1 MVLRARG
8 WFRGPARLSRVS
20 SWAPPGGVPAT
31 PAVLVDEGRLDQNL
45 RAMAGR
51 AAGRGLAL
59 RPHAKTHKSV
69 EIARRQLGHG
79 AAGISVATLGE
90 AETFAD
96 AGLAEVF
103 VAYPLWVDRDRAP
116 RLRALAGRIRLM
128 AGVDSLASV
137 HQLAEAVR
145 GHAELRVLVEVDCGL
160 RRSGVAPADAGR
172 IATAAA
178 RAGLAV
184 DGVFTFPGHSYAPGM
199 PAQAAADE
207 AAALSAAADSLAAA
221 GLPCPVRS
229 GGSTPS
235 AGQTIRASPASSA
248 AEGQGGGAVTELRP
262 GVYAFNDAQQVI
274 LGSCTLDEVALSVLA
289 TVVST
294 PAPDRFV
301 LDAGAKVLGYDRPAW
316 TPGHGLLPAF
326 PEATVTGLWEH
337 HAVAATGSG
346 PRPAVGDR
354 VVVIP
359 NHVCTTVNLVN
370 ELHVVRDG
378 QVTER
383 WPVDA
388 RGRNS

>member
-1 MVLRARG
+1 VG
-8 WFRGPARLSRVS
+8 
-20 SWAPPGGVPAT
+20 SWAPPGGAPVT
-31 PAVLVDEGRLDQNL
+31 PAVLVDEARLDQNL
-45 RAMAGR
+45 RSMAGR
-51 AAGRGLAL
+51 AAARGLTL

-96 AGLAEVF
+96 AGLTEVF
-103 VAYPLWVDRDRAP
+103 VAYPLWADLDRAP
-116 RLRALAGRIRLM
+116 RLRALAGRIQLM
-128 AGVDSLASV
+128 TGVDSLASV

-145 GHAELRVLVEVDCGL
+145 GHAELHVLVEVDCGL
-160 RRSGVAPADAGR
+160 RRSGIAPADAGR
-172 IATAAA
+172 IAAAAA

-235 AGQTIRASPASSA
+235 AGQAIRAS
-248 AEGQGGGAVTELRP
+248 QGGGALTELRP

-294 PAPDRFV
+294 PVADRFV

-326 PEATVTGLWEH
+326 PEATITGLWEH

-346 PRPAVGDR
+346 PRPAVGDQ

-370 ELHVVRDG
+370 ELHVVQDG
-378 QVTER
+378 QVTGR

>member
-1 MVLRARG
+1 
-8 WFRGPARLSRVS
+8 
-20 SWAPPGGVPAT
+20 VPAT
-31 PAVLVDEGRLDQNL
+31 PAVLVDEARLDQNL
-45 RAMAGR
+45 RAMAGQ
-51 AAGRGLAL
+51 AGGRGLAL

-96 AGLAEVF
+96 AGLEDIF
-103 VAYPLWVDRDRAP
+103 VAYPLWVDRERAP

-160 RRSGVAPADAGR
+160 RRSGVAPAGAGQ

-221 GLPCPVRS
+221 GLPCPLRS

-235 AGQTIRASPASSA
+235 AGPAISA
-248 AEGQGGGAVTELRP
+248 AGGQGGGAVTELRP

-289 TVVST
+289 TVV
-294 PAPDRFV
+294 

-337 HAVAATGSG
+337 HAVAGTGPG

-354 VVVIP
+354 VVVVP
-359 NHVCTTVNLVN
+359 NHVCTTVNLVD

-378 QVTER
+378 QVAER

>member
-1 MVLRARG
+1 M
-8 WFRGPARLSRVS
+8 
-20 SWAPPGGVPAT
+20 AT
-31 PAVLVDEGRLDQNL
+31 PAVLVDAGRLDRNL
-45 RAMAGR
+45 HAMAASTAR
-51 AAGRGLAL
+51 RGLAL
-59 RPHAKTHKSV
+59 RPHVKTHKSI
-69 EIARRQLGHG
+69 EIARCQLRQG

-90 AETFAD
+90 AETFAE
-96 AGLAEVF
+96 AGLGEIF
-103 VAYPLWVDRDRAP
+103 VAYPLWIDQERAP
-116 RLRALAGRIRLM
+116 RLRALAGQVRLT

-137 HQLAEAVR
+137 HQLAAAVR
-145 GHAELRVLVEVDCGL
+145 RHAKLEVPVRVLVEVDCGL

-172 IATAAA
+172 VAVAAA

-199 PAQAAADE
+199 PARAAADE
-207 AAALSAAADSLAAA
+207 AAALADAADSLAAA

-235 AGQTIRASPASSA
+235 AAQA
-248 AEGQGGGAVTELRP
+248 AGPGDGGPVTELRP

-316 TPGHGLLPAF
+316 VPGHGLLPAF

-337 HAVAATGSG
+337 HAVAVTGAG

-354 VVVIP
+354 VVVVP
-359 NHVCTTVNLVN
+359 NHVCTVVNLVD

-378 QVTER
+378 QVAER

>member
-31 PAVLVDEGRLDQNL
+31 PAVLVDEARLDQNL

-103 VAYPLWVDRDRAP
+103 VAYPLWIDRERAP
-116 RLRALAGRIRLM
+116 RLRALAGRIQLM
-128 AGVDSLASV
+128 TGVDSLASV

-160 RRSGVAPADAGR
+160 RRSGVAPAGAGQ

-199 PAQAAADE
+199 PVQAAADE
-207 AAALSAAADSLAAA
+207 AGALSAAADSLAAA

-235 AGQTIRASPASSA
+235 AGPAISA
-248 AEGQGGGAVTELRP
+248 AGGQGGGALTELRP
-262 GVYAFNDAQQVI
+262 GVYAFNDAQQVV

-337 HAVAATGSG
+337 HAVAATGPG

-359 NHVCTTVNLVN
+359 NHVCTTVNLVD

-378 QVTER
+378 QVTGR

>member
-1 MVLRARG
+1 M
-8 WFRGPARLSRVS
+8 S
-20 SWAPPGGVPAT
+20 SWAPPAGVAAT
-31 PAVLVDEGRLDQNL
+31 PAVLVDAARLDQNL
-45 RAMAGR
+45 RVMASR
-51 AAGRGLAL
+51 AAGRGLVL
-59 RPHAKTHKSV
+59 RPHVKTHKTI

-79 AAGISVATLGE
+79 AVGISVATLGE
-90 AETFAD
+90 AEIFAD
-96 AGLAEVF
+96 AGLAEIF
-103 VAYPLWVDRDRAP
+103 VAYPLWIDRDRAP
-116 RLRALAGRIRLM
+116 RLRALAGRIRLT

-145 GHAELRVLVEVDCGL
+145 GHAELHVLVEVDCGL
-160 RRSGVAPADAGR
+160 RRSGVDPAEAGR

-178 RAGLAV
+178 RAGQAG
-184 DGVFTFPGHSYAPGM
+184 DGGFTIPGHSYAPDM

-207 AAALSAAADSLAAA
+207 AAALSAAADSLATE

-235 AGQTIRASPASSA
+235 VGQTISANQTASA
-248 AEGQGGGAVTELRP
+248 AQAAGGPGDPGGGAITELRP

-294 PAPDRFV
+294 PAPDRVV

-337 HAVAATGSG
+337 HAVAVTGSG

-354 VVVIP
+354 VVVVP

-370 ELHVVRDG
+370 ELHVVQDG

-383 WPVDA
+383 WPVAA

>member
-1 MVLRARG
+1 M
-8 WFRGPARLSRVS
+8 ST
-20 SWAPPGGVPAT
+20 WAPPGGPVVT
-31 PAVLVDEGRLDQNL
+31 PAVLVDEARLDRNL
-45 RAMAGR
+45 RAMAGS
-51 AAGRGLAL
+51 AARRGLAL
-59 RPHAKTHKSV
+59 RPHVKTHKSIG
-69 EIARRQLGHG
+69 IARRQLGHG
-79 AAGISVATLGE
+79 AIGVSVATLGE
-90 AETFAD
+90 AETFAG
-96 AGLAEVF
+96 AGLAEIF
-103 VAYPLWVDRDRAP
+103 VAYPLWIDQERAP
-116 RLRALAGRIRLM
+116 RLRALAERIPLM
-128 AGVDSLASV
+128 VGVDSLAAV
-137 HQLAEAVR
+137 HQLAAAVR
-145 GHAELRVLVEVDCGL
+145 GHAELRVLVEVDCGM

-172 IATAAA
+172 VAAAAA

-199 PAQAAADE
+199 PARAAADE
-207 AAALSAAADSLAAA
+207 AAALAAAADSLAAA

-235 AGQTIRASPASSA
+235 AAQA
-248 AEGQGGGAVTELRP
+248 AGGSAVTELRP
-262 GVYAFNDAQQVI
+262 GVYAFNDAQQVV

-316 TPGHGLLPAF
+316 APGHGLLPAF

-337 HAVAATGSG
+337 HAAAVTGAG

-359 NHVCTTVNLVN
+359 NHVCTTVNLVD

-378 QVTER
+378 QVTDR

>member
-1 MVLRARG
+1 
-8 WFRGPARLSRVS
+8 VS
-20 SWAPPGGVPAT
+20 TWAPPG
-31 PAVLVDEGRLDQNL
+31 
-45 RAMAGR
+45 
-51 AAGRGLAL
+51 
-59 RPHAKTHKSV
+59 
-69 EIARRQLGHG
+69 
-79 AAGISVATLGE
+79 
-90 AETFAD
+90 
-96 AGLAEVF
+96 
-103 VAYPLWVDRDRAP
+103 
-116 RLRALAGRIRLM
+116 
-128 AGVDSLASV
+128 
-137 HQLAEAVR
+137 
-145 GHAELRVLVEVDCGL
+145 
-160 RRSGVAPADAGR
+160 GVAPADAGR
-172 IATAAA
+172 IASAAA

-207 AAALSAAADSLAAA
+207 AAALSAAADALAAA

-235 AGQTIRASPASSA
+235 AGQTIDAGQTIAGA
-248 AEGQGGGAVTELRP
+248 DGQGSGAVTELRP

-294 PAPDRFV
+294 PVPDRFV

-316 TPGHGLLPAF
+316 APGHGLLPAF

-354 VVVIP
+354 VAVIP

-370 ELHVVRDG
+370 ELHVVQDE

>member
-1 MVLRARG
+1 MN
-8 WFRGPARLSRVS
+8 
-20 SWAPPGGVPAT
+20 SWAPPSGVPAT
-31 PAVLVDEGRLDQNL
+31 PAVLVDEARLDQNL
-45 RAMAGR
+45 RAMASR
-51 AAGRGLAL
+51 ATGRGLAL

-103 VAYPLWVDRDRAP
+103 VAYPLWVDLDRAP

-160 RRSGVAPADAGR
+160 RRSGVAPADAGQ
-172 IATAAA
+172 IAAAAA

-184 DGVFTFPGHSYAPGM
+184 EGVFTFPGHSYAPGM

-207 AAALSAAADSLAAA
+207 AAALSAAAGSLAAA

-235 AGQTIRASPASSA
+235 AGQTIRASQAASSGA
-248 AEGQGGGAVTELRP
+248 GGQGGGAVTELRP

-274 LGSCTLDEVALSVLA
+274 LGSCTLDDVALSVLA

-337 HAVAATGSG
+337 HAVAATGTG

-359 NHVCTTVNLVN
+359 NHVCTTVNLVS
-370 ELHVVRDG
+370 ELHVVQDG

>member
-1 MVLRARG
+1 MT
-8 WFRGPARLSRVS
+8 

-31 PAVLVDEGRLDQNL
+31 PAVLVDEARLDQNL
-45 RAMAGR
+45 RAMASR
-51 AAGRGLAL
+51 AAGRGLTL

-103 VAYPLWVDRDRAP
+103 VAYPLWVDRGRAP

-128 AGVDSLASV
+128 SGVDSLASV

-160 RRSGVAPADAGR
+160 RRSGVAPADAGQ

-199 PAQAAADE
+199 PAQAADDE

-235 AGQTIRASPASSA
+235 AGPAIIASPAVSA
-248 AEGQGGGAVTELRP
+248 ADGRGGGAVTELRP

-326 PEATVTGLWEH
+326 PRAAVTGLWEH

-359 NHVCTTVNLVN
+359 NHVCTTVNLVS

>member
-1 MVLRARG
+1 
-8 WFRGPARLSRVS
+8 VS

-31 PAVLVDEGRLDQNL
+31 PAVVVDAARLDQNL

-51 AAGRGLAL
+51 AAGRGLVL
-59 RPHAKTHKSV
+59 RPHVKTHKSI
-69 EIARRQLGHG
+69 EIAGRQLGHG
-79 AAGISVATLGE
+79 AVGISVATLGE
-90 AETFAD
+90 AEIFAD
-96 AGLAEVF
+96 AGLADVF
-103 VAYPLWVDRDRAP
+103 VAYPLWIDPDRAS
-116 RLRALAGRIRLM
+116 RLRALAGRIRLT

-160 RRSGVAPADAGR
+160 RRSGVAPAEAGR

-207 AAALSAAADSLAAA
+207 AAALSAAAGSLAAA

-235 AGQTIRASPASSA
+235 AGQTISA
-248 AEGQGGGAVTELRP
+248 AQAAGPGGGAITELRP

-294 PAPDRFV
+294 PAPDRVV

-370 ELHVVRDG
+370 ELHVVQDG

>member
-1 MVLRARG
+1 MV
-8 WFRGPARLSRVS
+8 
-20 SWAPPGGVPAT
+20 T
-31 PAVLVDEGRLDQNL
+31 PAVLVDDGRLEENL
-45 RAMAGR
+45 RAMAAS
-51 AAGRGLAL
+51 AARRGLGL
-59 RPHAKTHKSV
+59 RPHVKTHKSAA
-69 EIARRQLGHG
+69 IARRQLGHG
-79 AAGISVATLGE
+79 ALGLSVATLGE
-90 AETFAD
+90 AEVFAD
-96 AGLAEVF
+96 AGLGEIF
-103 VAYPLWVDRDRAP
+103 VAYPLWADRERAP
-116 RLRALAGRIRLM
+116 RLRALAGRVRLA

-137 HQLAEAVR
+137 HQLAAAVQ
-145 GHAELRVLVEVDCGL
+145 GHAGLRVLVEVDCGL

-199 PAQAAADE
+199 PAKAAADE
-207 AAALSAAADSLAAA
+207 AAALAAAAASLAAA

-235 AGQTIRASPASSA
+235 APQTAGPAGGSP
-248 AEGQGGGAVTELRP
+248 VTELRP

-326 PEATVTGLWEH
+326 PQATVTGLWEH
-337 HAVAATGSG
+337 HAVAVTGAG

-359 NHVCTTVNLVN
+359 NHVCTVVNLVD

-378 QVTER
+378 QVAER

-388 RGRNS
+388 RGRNT

>member
-1 MVLRARG
+1 
-8 WFRGPARLSRVS
+8 VS
-20 SWAPPGGVPAT
+20 PWAPPDGDVAT
-31 PAVLVDEGRLDQNL
+31 PAVLVDAGRLDRNL
-45 RAMAGR
+45 RAMADS
-51 AAGRGLAL
+51 AARRGMVL
-59 RPHAKTHKSV
+59 RPHGKTHKSI
-69 EIARRQLGHG
+69 EIARRQLGYG
-79 AAGISVATLGE
+79 AIGVSVATLGE

-96 AGLAEVF
+96 AGLDEVF
-103 VAYPLWVDRDRAP
+103 VAYPLWTDPQRAP
-116 RLRALAGRIRLM
+116 RLRALASRIRLM

-137 HQLAEAVR
+137 HQLAAAVQ

-172 IATAAA
+172 IAAAAA

-184 DGVFTFPGHSYAPGM
+184 DGVFTFPGHSYAPGL
-199 PAQAAADE
+199 PARAAADE
-207 AAALSAAADSLAAA
+207 ASALAAAAGSLAAA

-235 AGQTIRASPASSA
+235 AARSAGQAD
-248 AEGQGGGAVTELRP
+248 GGPVTELRP
-262 GVYAFNDAQQVI
+262 GVYAFNDAQQVV

-301 LDAGAKVLGYDRPAW
+301 LDSGAKVLGYDRPSWA
-316 TPGHGLLPAF
+316 PGHGLLPAF
-326 PEATVTGLWEH
+326 PQATVTGLWEH
-337 HAVAATGSG
+337 HAVAVTGGG

-359 NHVCTTVNLVN
+359 NHVCTTVNLVD
-370 ELHVVRDG
+370 ELHVVQDG
-378 QVTER
+378 QIAER

-388 RGRNS
+388 RGRNT

>member
-1 MVLRARG
+1 M
-8 WFRGPARLSRVS
+8 ST
-20 SWAPPGGVPAT
+20 WAAPGGPVET
-31 PAVLVDEGRLDQNL
+31 PAVLVDEARLDRNL
-45 RAMAGR
+45 RAMAGS
-51 AAGRGLAL
+51 AAHRGLAL
-59 RPHAKTHKSV
+59 RPHVKTHKSI

-79 AAGISVATLGE
+79 AIGVSVATLGE
-90 AETFAD
+90 AETFAE
-96 AGLAEVF
+96 AGLAEIF
-103 VAYPLWVDRDRAP
+103 VAYPLWIDRERAP
-116 RLRALAGRIRLM
+116 RLRALAERVRLM
-128 AGVDSLASV
+128 TGVDSLASV
-137 HQLAEAVR
+137 HQLAAAVR
-145 GHAELRVLVEVDCGL
+145 GHAELRVLVEVDCGM

-172 IATAAA
+172 VAAAAA

-199 PAQAAADE
+199 PARAAADE
-207 AAALSAAADSLAAA
+207 AAALAAAADSLAAA

-235 AGQTIRASPASSA
+235 AAQAAGPA
-248 AEGQGGGAVTELRP
+248 GGGAVTELRP
-262 GVYAFNDAQQVI
+262 GVYAFNDAQQVV

-294 PAPDRFV
+294 PAADRFV

-316 TPGHGLLPAF
+316 APGHGLLPAF

-337 HAVAATGSG
+337 HAVAVTGAG

-359 NHVCTTVNLVN
+359 NHVCTTVNLVD

-378 QVTER
+378 QVTDR

>member
-1 MVLRARG
+1 
-8 WFRGPARLSRVS
+8 VS

-31 PAVLVDEGRLDQNL
+31 PAVLVDEARLDQNL

-51 AAGRGLAL
+51 AAGCGLGL

-103 VAYPLWVDRDRAP
+103 VAYPLWADLDRAP
-116 RLRALAGRIRLM
+116 RLRALASRIQLM

-172 IATAAA
+172 IAAAA
-178 RAGLAV
+178 VRAGLAV
-184 DGVFTFPGHSYAPGM
+184 EGVFTFPGHSYAPGM
-199 PAQAAADE
+199 AAQAAADE

-235 AGQTIRASPASSA
+235 AGQTISASQAASSA
-248 AEGQGGGAVTELRP
+248 GQASRGAGGQGGGTVTELRP
-262 GVYAFNDAQQVI
+262 GVYAFNDAQQFI
-274 LGSCTLDEVALSVLA
+274 LGSCTLDDVALSVLA

-337 HAVAATGSG
+337 HAVAATGTG

-359 NHVCTTVNLVN
+359 NHVCTTVNLVS

>member
-1 MVLRARG
+1 
-8 WFRGPARLSRVS
+8 
-20 SWAPPGGVPAT
+20 
-31 PAVLVDEGRLDQNL
+31 VDEARLDQNL

-51 AAGRGLAL
+51 AAGRGLLL
-59 RPHAKTHKSV
+59 RPHVKTHKSV

-79 AAGISVATLGE
+79 ATGISVATLGE

-96 AGLAEVF
+96 AGFAEIF
-103 VAYPLWVDRDRAP
+103 VAYPLWVDQDRAP

-128 AGVDSLASV
+128 AGVDSLASL

-145 GHAELRVLVEVDCGL
+145 GHAELHVLVEVDCGL
-160 RRSGVAPADAGR
+160 RRSGVAPADAGQ

-184 DGVFTFPGHSYAPGM
+184 HGVFTFPGHSYAPGM
-199 PAQAAADE
+199 PAQAAGDE
-207 AAALSAAADSLAAA
+207 AAALRAAAESLARA

-235 AGQTIRASPASSA
+235 AGQTISA
-248 AEGQGGGAVTELRP
+248 APGGDGSAGDGPSGGAITELRP
-262 GVYAFNDAQQVI
+262 GVYAFNDAQQVV
-274 LGSCTLDEVALSVLA
+274 LGTCTLDEVALSVLA

-294 PAPDRFV
+294 PAPDRIV

-326 PEATVTGLWEH
+326 PEATVSGLWEH
-337 HAVAATGSG
+337 HAVAITGAG

-370 ELHVVRDG
+370 DLHVVQDG

-383 WPVDA
+383 WAVAA
-388 RGRNS
+388 RGRNT

>member
-1 MVLRARG
+1 VG
-8 WFRGPARLSRVS
+8 
-20 SWAPPGGVPAT
+20 SWAPPGGGVAT
-31 PAVLVDEGRLDQNL
+31 PAVLVDAGRLDRNL
-45 RAMAGR
+45 RAMAGS
-51 AAGRGLAL
+51 AAARGLTL

-69 EIARRQLGHG
+69 EIARRQLGYG
-79 AAGISVATLGE
+79 ATGVSVATLGE
-90 AETFAD
+90 AEIFAD
-96 AGLAEVF
+96 AGLDEVF
-103 VAYPLWVDRDRAP
+103 VAYPLWADPQRAP
-116 RLRALAGRIRLM
+116 RLRALAARIRLM
-128 AGVDSLASV
+128 TGVDSLASV
-137 HQLAEAVR
+137 HHLAAAVQ

-160 RRSGVAPADAGR
+160 RRSGVAPDGAGR

-199 PAQAAADE
+199 PARAAADE
-207 AAALSAAADSLAAA
+207 AAALAAAATSLEAA
-221 GLPCPVRS
+221 GMPCPVRS

-235 AGQTIRASPASSA
+235 AAQAAGPAN
-248 AEGQGGGAVTELRP
+248 GGPVTELRP
-262 GVYAFNDAQQVI
+262 GVYAFNDAQQVV

-301 LDAGAKVLGYDRPAW
+301 LDSGAKVLGYDRPAW
-316 TPGHGLLPAF
+316 APGHGLLPAF
-326 PEATVTGLWEH
+326 PAATVTGVWEH
-337 HAVAATGSG
+337 HAVVATGAG

-359 NHVCTTVNLVN
+359 NHVCTTVNLVD

-378 QVTER
+378 QVAER

>member
-1 MVLRARG
+1 VDE
-8 WFRGPARLSRVS
+8 ARL
-20 SWAPPGGVPAT
+20 
-31 PAVLVDEGRLDQNL
+31 DHNL
-45 RAMAGR
+45 RAMADR
-51 AAGRGLAL
+51 AAARGLVL
-59 RPHAKTHKSV
+59 RPHVKTHKSV

-96 AGLAEVF
+96 AGFAEIF
-103 VAYPLWVDRDRAP
+103 VAYPLWVDQDRAP

-137 HQLAEAVR
+137 HQLAAAVR
-145 GHAELRVLVEVDCGL
+145 GHAELHVLVEVDCGL
-160 RRSGVAPADAGR
+160 RRSGVAPAGAGQ

-207 AAALSAAADSLAAA
+207 AAALPAAAGSLASA

-235 AGQTIRASPASSA
+235 AGQTISA
-248 AEGQGGGAVTELRP
+248 APAGGREGGGPAGGAITELRP
-262 GVYAFNDAQQVI
+262 GVYAFNDAQQVV
-274 LGSCTLDEVALSVLA
+274 LGTCTLDEVALSVLA

-294 PAPDRFV
+294 PAPDRIV
-301 LDAGAKVLGYDRPAW
+301 LDAGAKVLGYDRPPW
-316 TPGHGLLPAF
+316 VPGHGLLPAF
-326 PEATVTGLWEH
+326 PEATLTGLWEH
-337 HAVAATGSG
+337 HAVASTGAG

-370 ELHVVRDG
+370 ELHVVQDG

-383 WPVDA
+383 WTVAA